1 MSVEANEIWDILKE
15 NSLQIGR
22 LQCIPP
28 VVRVLQ

>member
-22 LQCIPP
+22 LQSAQL
-28 VVRVLQ
+28 RAKEN